1 MNFISNYKL
10 YKKCRKQCRQLR
22 QQLKYAESLI
32 TSEYT
37 VYEWEQSKMYM
48 GKNCVMIKYYNIA
61 GPDNFDVVNIESSY
75 CDKYSDYTP
84 CSEINCPCNK
94 KNAEFFRLKKELN
107 QARMMRNKA
116 RRRLFGLEK

>member
-37 VYEWEQSKMYM
+37 VYEW
-48 GKNCVMIKYYNIA
+48 NCVMIKYYNIA

-84 CSEINCPCNK
+84 CNKTDCPCNK
-94 KNAEFFRLKKELN
+94 SNAEFFRLKKELN